1 MSVCVCVW
9 ILFKG
14 RVVDIIVYGRNE
26 DSDRCYNV
34 LKNDFVI

>member
-1 MSVCVCVW
+1 MW

-14 RVVDIIVYGRNE
+14 RVVYIIVYVRNE
-26 DSDRCYNV
+26 DSDRCCNV

>member
-1 MSVCVCVW
+1 MW

-14 RVVDIIVYGRNE
+14 RVVDIIVCVRNK
-26 DSDRCYNV
+26 DSDRCCNV